1 MDVNVITTLI
11 SSVGF
16 PIFVSLVLFYY
27 IYKMQEKTNETIKS
41 LTEAVNNSTNVVNNL
56 ITHINDIRN
65 DVMNDVNKNIVE
77 AMSNGKEE

>member
-41 LTEAVNNSTNVVNNL
+41 LTEAVNNNTNVVNNL
-56 ITHINDIRN
+56 IIHMNEIRN
-65 DVMNDVNKNIVE
+65 DVINEVSKTIVE
-77 AMSNGKEE
+77 VVSDGKEE

>member
-41 LTEAVNNSTNVVNNL
+41 LTEAVNNNTNVVNNL
-56 ITHINDIRN
+56 ITHMNDIRN
-65 DVMNDVNKNIVE
+65 DVMNEVNKTIVE
-77 AMSNGKEE
+77 VMSDVKEA

>member
-41 LTEAVNNSTNVVNNL
+41 LTEAVNNNSNVVNNL
-56 ITHINDIRN
+56 IIHMNEIRADIK
-65 DVMNDVNKNIVE
+65 DEVNKTIEGV
-77 AMSNGKEE
+77 MSNGKEE